1 MIGSII
7 SLTVLLVIYLGMT
20 IYFRNHFYFGSEIDS
35 ISVSGKTVEEVEK
48 QMPSVVKA
56 YTLQLE
62 SDNGKKEQI
71 TADEIGLKYDSNG
84 QVKDLKDKENP
95 FGWVIAVFN
104 SKEYKVSEAVSFDK
118 ELLKKKLDSL
128 SFFDSSNIIEPK
140 NASFKYENGSYNIVN
155 EVNGNKINKDALYNI
170 VSNAIVSGEATID
183 LKSTDCY
190 VKPQYTASSQ
200 KVIDTKNILNKYV
213 ASKITYTFG
222 KSTEVLDGST
232 INSWIK
238 VDDNLNI
245 SLDESKVK
253 EFVTK
258 LSNTY
263 DTVGK
268 TRDFVTTLGNKIKV
282 NGGDYGWSISNT
294 KETQAIIS
302 DIKEGKAETKE
313 PTYTIKGVSR
323 DNNDIGSTYVE
334 VDMSKQHL
342 WFYKDGKLVVE
353 GDVVTGNISQNHST
367 RVGVYYIKY
376 KERNTSLKGQDYDV
390 PVSYWMPFDQGIGI
404 HDASWRSAFGGNI
417 YRTNGSH
424 GCVNSP
430 FYLAKA
436 VYENIQVGT
445 PVICYY

>member
-1 MIGSII
+1 
-7 SLTVLLVIYLGMT
+7 MT

-35 ISVSGKTVEEVEK
+35 VSVSGKTVEEVEK
-48 QMPSVVKA
+48 QMPSKVKA

-62 SDNGKKEQI
+62 SDNSKKEQI
-71 TADEIGLKYDSNG
+71 TADEIGLKYNSNG
-84 QVKDLKDKENP
+84 QVEKLKDKENP
-95 FGWVIAVFN
+95 FGWVVAVFN
-104 SKEYKVSEAVSFDK
+104 SKEYKISEAVSFDK

-128 SFFDSSNIIEPK
+128 SFFDSSNVIEPK

-155 EVNGNKINKDALYNI
+155 EVNGNKIDKEKLYSVVTDAI
-170 VSNAIVSGEATID
+170 IKGEATID

-190 VKPQYTASSQ
+190 VKPQYIASSQ
-200 KVIDTKNILNKYV
+200 KVIDAKNILNKYV

-222 KSTEVLDGST
+222 KSTEVLDGS
-232 INSWIK
+232 IISSWIK
-238 VDDNLNI
+238 VDDNL
-245 SLDESKVK
+245 SVALDEGKVK
-253 EFVTK
+253 EYLTK

-268 TRDFVTTLGNKIKV
+268 TRDFVTTLRNKIKIS
-282 NGGDYGWSISNT
+282 GGDYGWSINSA
-294 KETQAIIS
+294 KEAQAIIS
-302 DIKEGKAETKE
+302 DIKEGKSETKE
-313 PTYTIKGVSR
+313 PAYTIKGVSR
-323 DNNDIGSTYVE
+323 DSNDIGSTYVE

-353 GDVVTGNISQNHST
+353 GDVVTGNTSQNHST

-404 HDASWRSAFGGNI
+404 HDASWRSAFGGNL
-417 YRTNGSH
+417 YKTNGSH

-430 FYLAKA
+430 FYLAKT

>member
-1 MIGSII
+1 
-7 SLTVLLVIYLGMT
+7 MT

-35 ISVSGKTVEEVEK
+35 VSVSGKTVEEVEK
-48 QMPSVVKA
+48 QMPSKVKA

-62 SDNGKKEQI
+62 SDNSKKEQI
-71 TADEIGLKYDSNG
+71 TADEIGLKYNSNG
-84 QVKDLKDKENP
+84 QVEKLKDKENP
-95 FGWVIAVFN
+95 FGWVVAVFN
-104 SKEYKVSEAVSFDK
+104 SKEYKISEAVSFDK

-128 SFFDSSNIIEPK
+128 SFFDSSNVIEPK
-140 NASFKYENGSYNIVN
+140 NASFKYENASYNIVN
-155 EVNGNKINKDALYNI
+155 EVNGNKIDKEKLYSVVTDAI
-170 VSNAIVSGEATID
+170 IKGEATID

-190 VKPQYTASSQ
+190 VKPQYIASSQ
-200 KVIDTKNILNKYV
+200 KVIDAKNILNKYV

-222 KSTEVLDGST
+222 KSTEVLDGS
-232 INSWIK
+232 IISSWIK
-238 VDDNLNI
+238 VDDNL
-245 SLDESKVK
+245 SVALDESKVK
-253 EFVTK
+253 EYLTK

-268 TRDFVTTLGNKIKV
+268 TRDFVTTLRNKIKIS
-282 NGGDYGWSISNT
+282 GGDYGWSINSA
-294 KETQAIIS
+294 KEAQAIIS
-302 DIKEGKAETKE
+302 DIKEGKSETKE
-313 PTYTIKGVSR
+313 PAYTIKGISR
-323 DNNDIGSTYVE
+323 DSNDIGSTYVE

-353 GDVVTGNISQNHST
+353 GDVVTGNTSQNHST

-404 HDASWRSAFGGNI
+404 HDASWRSAFGGNL
-417 YRTNGSH
+417 YKTNGSH

-430 FYLAKA
+430 FYLAKT